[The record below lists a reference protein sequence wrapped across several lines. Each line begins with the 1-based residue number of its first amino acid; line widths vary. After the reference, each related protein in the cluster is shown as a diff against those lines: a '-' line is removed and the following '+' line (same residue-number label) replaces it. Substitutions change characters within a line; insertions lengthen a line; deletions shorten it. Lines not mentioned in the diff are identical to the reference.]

1 MCLLQLYNYTMVRQS
16 GQAEVPV
23 AKDKAK
29 MVQQNYVEMFDYRC
43 VLLLEIR
50 AKNVSFSVLTYLV
63 T

>member
-1 MCLLQLYNYTMVRQS
+1 MVRQS

-23 AKDKAK
+23 AKEKAK
-29 MVQQNYVEMFDYRC
+29 MVQQKYVEMFDYSC

-50 AKNVSFSVLTYLV
+50 TKTVSVSVLTYLV